1 MTGRTPDEA
10 AGAFRDT
17 VQRALSCVT
26 RNVVFLTRNSGTP
39 RPFLHDLLLSGDPAP
54 LPGSG
59 RTALSVRY
67 RFTLVAERPARRP
80 WQARTVAY
88 YYTLSDV
95 DGPEIL
101 GYHWHPEGMS
111 HETAAHLHLGAALK
125 LGRTGMMK
133 AHLPTGHVQLP
144 YILRLAIRDLG
155 VRPLRS
161 DWSEILDETMTLLAP
176 SSA

>member
-1 MTGRTPDEA
+1 MIGRTPDEA

-26 RNVVFLTRNSGTP
+26 RNVVFLTRNSGAP

-59 RTALSVRY
+59 RVALSVRY
-67 RFTLVAERPARRP
+67 RFTVAEGPTRRL

-88 YYTLSDV
+88 YYTLSDI

-101 GYHWHPEGMS
+101 GYHWHPEGIS
-111 HETAAHLHLGAALK
+111 HETAPHLHLGAALK

-133 AHLPTGHVQLP
+133 AHLPTGYVQLP
-144 YILRLAIRDLG
+144 DILRLAIRDLG
-155 VRPLRS
+155 VRPLRP
-161 DWSEILDETMTLLAP
+161 DWSEILDEAMTLLTLQ
-176 SSA
+176 SS